1 VDLPYPDRVN
11 TALTAVS
18 GSGSGPGPAPVV
30 APSTDEV
37 RVLDLVDEGS
47 LVDSLI
53 EVMSIPS
60 VGGSDAEVEIQHR
73 LADRLTETGLD
84 TDLWPFDL
92 DALTGDPGF
101 PGVEVTRREA
111 WGLVAASRSDEV
123 PALVL
128 QGHVDVVPAGD
139 RTAWATDP
147 FSPVALGDSIVGRGS
162 CDMKAGVVAV
172 LAAAQAV
179 QRSGVA
185 LARGFA
191 VHFGVG
197 EEDGGLGA
205 FGTLARGHVGDACI
219 IPEPTGLRLVT
230 ANAGAL
236 TFRIEVPGLA
246 THGSTSYAGSSAIDS
261 YLAIHLALAELQ
273 IRRNR
278 DPEPLLAH
286 LPIPYPLSV
295 GRLRSGDWPSSVPD
309 LLVAEGRYGLRIEED
324 PVLARLE
331 LEEAV
336 ATAAQRDPYLRNH
349 PPVVSWPGGQFRG
362 GHLPAGDDLRR
373 LVGQAHTSVTGVP
386 LVGEFGVPYGS
397 DLRLYAGAGVP
408 TLHYGPGDLRL
419 AHGPN
424 ESVPVAEVAATA
436 RVLALAIL
444 RACR

>member
-1 VDLPYPDRVN
+1 
-11 TALTAVS
+11 
-18 GSGSGPGPAPVV
+18 
-30 APSTDEV
+30 
-37 RVLDLVDEGS
+37 
-47 LVDSLI
+47 
-53 EVMSIPS
+53 
-60 VGGSDAEVEIQHR
+60 
-73 LADRLTETGLD
+73 
-84 TDLWPFDL
+84 
-92 DALTGDPGF
+92 
-101 PGVEVTRREA
+101 
-111 WGLVAASRSDEV
+111 
-123 PALVL
+123 
-128 QGHVDVVPAGD
+128 
-139 RTAWATDP
+139 
-147 FSPVALGDSIVGRGS
+147 
-162 CDMKAGVVAV
+162 
-172 LAAAQAV
+172 
-179 QRSGVA
+179 VA

-191 VHFGVG
+191 VHLGVG

-309 LLVAEGRYGLRIEED
+309 LLV
-324 PVLARLE
+324 ARLE